1 MRIGIISDTHGLLRP
16 EAVAALKG
24 CDRIIHAGDI
34 GKAEVLDAL
43 RELAP
48 LDTIRGN
55 VDSGEWAADI
65 PERLDLQLGGLRIHV
80 LHDLKELA
88 LNPADAGIAVVIA
101 GHSHQPKIEQI
112 DNVLYINPGSA
123 GRRRF
128 TLPISLALLDIED
141 GQPRPQLVTLG

>member
-55 VDSGEWAADI
+55 VDSGEWAVDI

-128 TLPISLALLDIED
+128 KLPISLALLDIED